1 MSTSPYSSSH
11 ARRRRGATAVFAA
24 ITIPV
29 MFGFTALV
37 VDVGMLYTTRADLQR
52 AADAAALAGVSA
64 YFSDPGLGGDLE
76 ALTQLAIGR
85 AQHFSQQNAT
95 LGKPTILDVAD
106 IALGRH
112 DYDNPTGPL
121 LASEPF
127 NAVQV
132 TVRRTP
138 DSTNGPVPF
147 IFAPIFGRFEGSVTA
162 TARAAMRDQLAGYR
176 LEEYRGFIPFTVHE
190 DIYEDMSLNGPDDYS
205 YDDGVVPEG
214 DDVPEIKLFPWK
226 WGDMAEEVGDEGA
239 DGGGNFGTLNIG
251 VDSQS
256 ASVLEDQIRRGI
268 SAEELEA
275 EFGTSELEFY
285 DDAGEPVTY
294 LSNGNTGLSTSMK
307 DTVNALIGD
316 VVGFFIHR
324 EIYDNGSNATY
335 VISGVRWGRIMDLHL
350 TGNPSNRALV
360 IQPVAYT
367 DGNVV
372 VSEFA
377 PSTDGQVG
385 RVQLVQ

>member
-1 MSTSPYSSSH
+1 MSTNLHSSDQ
-11 ARRRRGATAVFAA
+11 ARRRRGATAVFITIMLPVMGGFAA
-24 ITIPV
+24 I
-29 MFGFTALV
+29 V
-37 VDVGMLYTTRADLQR
+37 VDVGLLYTTRADLQR
-52 AADAAALAGVSA
+52 AADSAALAGVSA
-64 YFSDPGLGGDLE
+64 YFSDPGLAGDIE

-85 AQHFSQQNAT
+85 AQHFSLQNAT
-95 LGKPTILDVAD
+95 LGKPTILDLAD

-121 LASEPF
+121 LTSEPF

-138 DSTNGPVPF
+138 DSANGPVPF
-147 IFAPIFGRFEGSVTA
+147 IFARIFGRFEGSVTA

-176 LEEYRGFIPFTVHE
+176 LEEYGGFIPFTIHE
-190 DIYEDMSLNGPDDYS
+190 DIYEEMSLNGPDDYS
-205 YDDGVVPEG
+205 YDDGVVNLG

-226 WGDMAEEVGDEGA
+226 WGDMAEEVGDDGA
-239 DGGGNFGTLNIG
+239 DGAGNFGTLNIG

-285 DDAGEPVTY
+285 DDDGEPVTY
-294 LSNGNTGLSTSMK
+294 TANGNTGLSTSMK
-307 DTVNALIGD
+307 DTVNARIGD
-316 VVGFFIHR
+316 VVGFFVHR

-350 TGNPSNRALV
+350 TGKPSNRALV